1 MSMERRNISKSKRF
15 YVLTALLLF
24 LVIGFF
30 AGQTVYAEIS
40 QGRGSFRL
48 QVGQR
53 RQLQSQGGGAP
64 YRWSTS
70 NSGVVVIDSSSP
82 DSPYAMVR
90 AVGEGTAT
98 IQLRSDKFVPTWG
111 GGTIDTLVETWTVT
125 VTAASGTATGGNNST
140 GNNTGG
146 NSNAGN
152 NTGGNSNTG
161 NNAGR
166 NNNTGTNTGSASPV
180 TVNRVQLNKSSMT
193 IKIGKTKSLT
203 ATLRPAGVTSR
214 LTWSSSKPK
223 VATVNASGQVTALKA
238 GKTKITVTTAN
249 GKKATCTVRVVR
261 PQVKKIRLNFRRV
274 TLDSGGKATLRY
286 TVSPQNASGKV
297 TIKSSNTKVAKVN
310 KKGVI
315 TAGKAGKATITV
327 KASSGVTA
335 KCKVTVLP
343 KPKKIKLNPKSLN
356 LKTGDVRQLT
366 VKFKPKKASSSLR
379 WSSNNSSVASV
390 SASGVVTA
398 KRAGSAKITVKTVNG
413 KKATCNVK
421 VTAAANSGG
430 ASGSGNSGTGGSGTS
445 GGTGSNGTGNV
456 TNIPAT
462 SVSISG
468 AISYMRIGTT
478 MNLSAAVSPSNT
490 TDAVSWSSSNSSIAS
505 VSSGGIVR
513 GLKKGGV
520 TITARAGNRSASVK
534 IAVVSGDVYDV
545 SKGQILVLGDNASND
560 SVKYCGN
567 EYAYNMSEGVTIVQ
581 SDPSRSNF
589 IRIGGG
595 KVTFANVHISGNA
608 VSVVNYS
615 RLEDSPYK
623 GDIVI
628 EFMDGTDNY
637 FFYKNAPIDFMG
649 GSSGTANLILQ
660 GNGRADL
667 YSDYGPAL
675 SGEGIIN
682 NAPNLV
688 LHGN

>member
-1 MSMERRNISKSKRF
+1 MSIGRKNISKSKRF

-82 DSPYAMVR
+82 DSAYAMVR

-146 NSNAGN
+146 NSN
-152 NTGGNSNTG
+152 TG
-161 NNAGR
+161 NNVGR

-214 LTWSSSKPK
+214 LTWTSSKPK

-261 PQVKKIRLNFRRV
+261 PQVRKIRLNFSRV

-286 TVSPQNASGKV
+286 TVSPQNTSGKV
-297 TIKSSNTKVAKVN
+297 TIKSSNSKVAKVN

-343 KPKKIKLNPKSLN
+343 KPKKIK
-356 LKTGDVRQLT
+356 
-366 VKFKPKKASSSLR
+366 FKA
-379 WSSNNSSVASV
+379 
-390 SASGVVTA
+390 
-398 KRAGSAKITVKTVNG
+398 
-413 KKATCNVK
+413 
-421 VTAAANSGG
+421 
-430 ASGSGNSGTGGSGTS
+430 
-445 GGTGSNGTGNV
+445 
-456 TNIPAT
+456 
-462 SVSISG
+462 
-468 AISYMRIGTT
+468 
-478 MNLSAAVSPSNT
+478 
-490 TDAVSWSSSNSSIAS
+490 
-505 VSSGGIVR
+505 
-513 GLKKGGV
+513 
-520 TITARAGNRSASVK
+520 
-534 IAVVSGDVYDV
+534 
-545 SKGQILVLGDNASND
+545 
-560 SVKYCGN
+560 
-567 EYAYNMSEGVTIVQ
+567 
-581 SDPSRSNF
+581 
-589 IRIGGG
+589 
-595 KVTFANVHISGNA
+595 
-608 VSVVNYS
+608 
-615 RLEDSPYK
+615 
-623 GDIVI
+623 
-628 EFMDGTDNY
+628 
-637 FFYKNAPIDFMG
+637 
-649 GSSGTANLILQ
+649 
-660 GNGRADL
+660 
-667 YSDYGPAL
+667 
-675 SGEGIIN
+675 
-682 NAPNLV
+682 
-688 LHGN
+688 